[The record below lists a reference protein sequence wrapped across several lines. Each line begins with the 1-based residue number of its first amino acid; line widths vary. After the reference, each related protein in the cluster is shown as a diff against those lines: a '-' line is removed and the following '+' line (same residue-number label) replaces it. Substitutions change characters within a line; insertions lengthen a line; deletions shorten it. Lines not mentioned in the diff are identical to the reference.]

1 MLHINHQPR
10 YQRIWEEFKTVYTC
24 RGSSV
29 AHYIAGLTLG
39 AEIVRGLS
47 DVERQNL
54 NRLFDEARHAKR

>member
-10 YQRIWEEFKTVYTC
+10 YQRIWEELKTVYAL
-24 RGSSV
+24 RGSSA
-29 AHYIAGLTLG
+29 AHYIAGMTLG
-39 AEIVRGLS
+39 AEIMRNLS